1 MFNKYRIVL
10 KKKFLEMRCSNMDI
24 LQTTSRK
31 RETYEVRVEA
41 SLLWECALGIAA
53 ITNSR
58 LIDTLEK
65 PKESWDRLKKTLSEP
80 LMEDLKMVEKN
91 NTWKSLLLLLHQ
103 KEFQDLTGFIMFLDE
118 LDEEKLR
125 FNCIPYTG
133 LKFQELRMLASKGD
147 LSSRNKLK
155 KLTENNPFFPDY
167 IEFICTT
174 PFHSLRD
181 HLRSVMTRWYE
192 EVIIP
197 QQEDLSKILIRDKQA
212 KEKMSVNLKPEAL
225 VEWATGGITYLPEP
239 RVHTVLLIP
248 QSIYRPWNVE
258 GDVEGV
264 KVFYYPVSNE
274 SIHPDD
280 KDMPSYFLVQK
291 HKALGD
297 EARLR
302 MVKLLK
308 GSERTLQEIT
318 NELKMGKSTVHH
330 HLKILRSARL
340 VETEDGKYRLKENG
354 IQSLSNELN
363 QYLTE

>member
-1 MFNKYRIVL
+1 MDVL
-10 KKKFLEMRCSNMDI
+10 HMI
-24 LQTTSRK
+24 SRK
-31 RETYEVRVEA
+31 RETYEVRIEA

-65 PKESWDRLKKTLSEP
+65 SKESWDRLKKSLSEP
-80 LMEDLKMVEKN
+80 LIVDLKLIEKN

-103 KEFQDLTGFIMFLDE
+103 KEFQDLSEFITFLDE
-118 LDEEKLR
+118 LDDEKLR
-125 FNCIPYTG
+125 FICIPYIG
-133 LKFQELRMLASKGD
+133 LKFQDLRILASKGD
-147 LSSRNKLK
+147 VSSRNKLK
-155 KLTENNPFFPDY
+155 KYTEDNPYFPDY

-174 PFHSLRD
+174 NVRDLRD
-181 HLRSVMTRWYE
+181 HLKRVMTLWYE
-192 EVIIP
+192 EVIVP
-197 QQEDLSKILIRDKQA
+197 EQENLSQILKRDKQS
-212 KEKMSVNLKPEAL
+212 KEKMRRNLKPEAM

-239 RVHTVLLIP
+239 SVHTVLLIP

-264 KVFYYPVSNE
+264 KVFYYPVANE
-274 SIHPDD
+274 SIYPDD
-280 KDMPSYFLVQK
+280 KYMPSNFLVQK

-318 NELKMGKSTVHH
+318 NELNMGKSTVHH

-340 VETEDGKYRLKENG
+340 VETGDGKYRLKENAV
-354 IQSLSNELN
+354 QSLSNELM
-363 QYLTE
+363 QYLTD

>member
-1 MFNKYRIVL
+1 MDVL
-10 KKKFLEMRCSNMDI
+10 HM
-24 LQTTSRK
+24 TSRK
-31 RETYEVRVEA
+31 RETYEVRIES
-41 SLLWECALGIAA
+41 SLLWESALGIAA
-53 ITNSR
+53 ITNTR

-65 PKESWDRLKKTLSEP
+65 PKASWDKLKKSLSKSLIRE
-80 LMEDLKMVEKN
+80 LDYVEKN

-103 KEFQDLTGFIMFLDE
+103 RGFGSLQEFITFLDDLE
-118 LDEEKLR
+118 DEEIKYL
-125 FNCIPYTG
+125 CIPYIG

-147 LSSRNKLK
+147 VPSRNRLK
-155 KLTENNPFFPDY
+155 DQTDDNPYYPGY

-174 PFHSLRD
+174 NVHKLKK
-181 HLRSVMTRWYE
+181 HLMGVMTRWYE
-192 EVIIP
+192 EVILP
-197 QQEDLSKILIRDKQA
+197 EQETLSAILTRDRQSKVEMS
-212 KEKMSVNLKPEAL
+212 EKLNPEAL

-239 RVHTVLLIP
+239 AVHTVLLIP

-264 KVFYYPVSNE
+264 KVFYYPVANE
-274 SIHPDD
+274 SIYPDD

-302 MVKLLK
+302 MVKFLK

-318 NELKMGKSTVHH
+318 NELGMGKSTVHH

-340 VETEDGKYRLKENG
+340 VETLDGKYRLKENAV
-354 IQSLSNELN
+354 QSLSNELKH
-363 QYLTE
+363 YLKKE

>member
-1 MFNKYRIVL
+1 
-10 KKKFLEMRCSNMDI
+10 MDVFH
-24 LQTTSRK
+24 TTSRK
-31 RETYEVRVEA
+31 RETYEVRIEA

-53 ITNSR
+53 ITNTR
-58 LIDTLEK
+58 LIDTFEK
-65 PKESWDRLKKTLSEP
+65 PKESWDKLMRSLSEP
-80 LMEDLKMVEKN
+80 LIGDLKYAEKN

-103 KEFQDLTGFIMFLDE
+103 KEFRDLSEFIMFLDGLE
-118 LDEEKLR
+118 DKRLR
-125 FNCIPYTG
+125 FICIPYIG
-133 LKFQELRMLASKGD
+133 MKFQELRTHASEGD
-147 LSSRNKLK
+147 ESSRNRLK
-155 KLTENNPFFPDY
+155 KQTEDNPFFPDY

-174 PFHSLRD
+174 NVHDLRN
-181 HLRSVMTRWYE
+181 HLKSVMTGWYK

-197 QQEDLSKILIRDKQA
+197 HKETLSQILERDKQS
-212 KEKMSVNLKPEAL
+212 KEKMSGNLKSEAL

-264 KVFYYPVSNE
+264 KVFYYPVANE
-274 SIHPDD
+274 SIYPDD

-308 GSERTLQEIT
+308 GSDRTLQEIT
-318 NELKMGKSTVHH
+318 NELNMGKSTVHH

-340 VETEDGKYRLKENG
+340 VETLDGKYRLKENAV
-354 IQSLSNELN
+354 QSLSNELM
-363 QYLTE
+363 QYLAED

>member
-1 MFNKYRIVL
+1 MDVL
-10 KKKFLEMRCSNMDI
+10 HL
-24 LQTTSRK
+24 TSRK
-31 RETYEVRVEA
+31 RETYEVRIEA

-53 ITNSR
+53 ITNTR

-65 PKESWDRLKKTLSEP
+65 PKESWDHLKKSLSEP
-80 LMEDLKMVEKN
+80 LIEDLKMVEKN

-103 KEFQDLTGFIMFLDE
+103 SEFRDLSEFILFIDALGD
-118 LDEEKLR
+118 EKLR
-125 FNCIPYTG
+125 FICIPYIG
-133 LKFQELRMLASKGD
+133 IKFQELRMHASEGEE
-147 LSSRNKLK
+147 SSRNSLK
-155 KLTENNPFFPDY
+155 KQTENNPFFPDY
-167 IEFICTT
+167 IDFICTT
-174 PFHSLRD
+174 NIHDLRK
-181 HLRSVMTRWYE
+181 HLTSVMTRWYE

-197 QQEDLSKILIRDKQA
+197 QKETLSQILSRDKQS
-212 KEKMSVNLKPEAL
+212 KEKMCGNLKSEAL

-239 RVHTVLLIP
+239 SVHTVLLIP

-264 KVFYYPVSNE
+264 KVLYYPVANE
-274 SIHPDD
+274 SIYPDN

-308 GSERTLQEIT
+308 GSNRTLQEIT
-318 NELKMGKSTVHH
+318 NELNMGKSTVHH

-340 VETEDGKYRLKENG
+340 VETQNGRYRLKENAV
-354 IQSLSNELN
+354 QTLSNELM
-363 QYLTE
+363 QYLHDH

>member
-1 MFNKYRIVL
+1 
-10 KKKFLEMRCSNMDI
+10 MDI
-24 LQTTSRK
+24 LHMTSRK
-31 RETYEVRVEA
+31 RETYVVRIES

-53 ITNSR
+53 VTNTR

-65 PKESWDRLKKTLSEP
+65 TKASWDKLKKSLSDS
-80 LMEDLKMVEKN
+80 LIQDLEYVEKN

-103 KEFQDLTGFIMFLDE
+103 REFGTLQEFISYVDE
-118 LDEEKLR
+118 LEDEEIR
-125 FNCIPYTG
+125 YHCIPYIG
-133 LKFQELRMLASKGD
+133 LKFQELRILASKGD
-147 LSSRNKLK
+147 VGARNRLK
-155 KLTENNPFFPDY
+155 EQTDDNPFYPGY

-174 PFHSLRD
+174 NVHPLKK
-181 HLRSVMTRWYE
+181 HLMSVITRWYE
-192 EVIIP
+192 EVIRP
-197 QQEDLSKILIRDKQA
+197 EQENLNGILTRDRQSKVEMS
-212 KEKMSVNLKPEAL
+212 EKLNPEAL

-239 RVHTVLLIP
+239 AVHTVLLIP

-264 KVFYYPVSNE
+264 KVFYYPVANE
-274 SIHPDD
+274 SIYPDD

-302 MVKLLK
+302 MVKFLK

-318 NELKMGKSTVHH
+318 NELGMGKSTVHH

-340 VETEDGKYRLKENG
+340 VETLDGKYRLKENSV
-354 IQSLSNELN
+354 QSLSNELN
-363 QYLTE
+363 HYLTGE